1 MHPSVYARDF
11 ADFSKTFLADEI
23 EFYMDASKNFE
34 LGFGRYCE
42 KSWMYGIWG
51 PVVADLDP
59 SIQYLELYAQTAG
72 ILAWIS
78 RFKNRRVVIFCDN
91 QSVVHMINN
100 TSSSCPNCKV
110 LIRIIVLY
118 SLIYNVRIFAKYV
131 ESLKNEIADSLSCLQ
146 FNRFYEL
153 TAVKGMD
160 SRNTQIPSRIW
171 PLEKVWTHPQK

>member
-1 MHPSVYARDF
+1 MPRRAFTRRLYSHLAEFSHLKQHHHFRITPEIFKDLAIWQEFLMHPSVCARDF
-11 ADFSKTFLADEI
+11 ADFSKTLLADEI
-23 EFYMDASKNFE
+23 EFYMDTSKNFE
-34 LGFGRYCE
+34 LGFGGYCE

-72 ILAWIS
+72 ILAWIN
-78 RFKNRRVVIFCDN
+78 RFKNRRVVIFCNN

-100 TSSSCPNCKV
+100 TSSSCSNCMV

-131 ESLKNEIADSLSCLQ
+131 
-146 FNRFYEL
+146 
-153 TAVKGMD
+153 
-160 SRNTQIPSRIW
+160 
-171 PLEKVWTHPQK
+171 